1 MKKILILM
9 VLLAM
14 ALPLMAAPIVGGTE
28 GASELT
34 YGFIVGPDGY
44 RSRWTNLIWTT
55 VVNVNESNYILFGLT
70 GGNNPSLSTFGLR
83 AFSGNMILD
92 KVLGLPEG
100 VTIKLKF
107 GLDDVIALNLPP
119 SGYAY
124 ENVMPGAD
132 PGVRGTVA
140 ALATIKGVNI
150 RLSVDPG
157 NTISTFGLPV
167 TNTTLLA
174 NVNTNLGPF
183 FVSAAYFSAGQN
195 LDKGK
200 IGGDFQW
207 NGKVGPLT
215 ICADVE
221 PAFDM
226 NTSLAVVGLAGTI
239 KTEWVPWLTVD
250 ASTNISTPGS
260 ANPNGFNAFG
270 IGIEA
275 RPDPELAR
283 WGGSLGF
290 DFNLNP
296 AVLEPIRSIDASVWF
311 KALGPGKLRVGYLY
325 TKTNNGGGDYYAPAA
340 LPNGGAYLKY
350 DMSW

>member
-1 MKKILILM
+1 MKKILVLF

-14 ALPLMAAPIVGGTE
+14 TLPLWAAPIVAGTE

-70 GGNNPSLSTFGLR
+70 GGNNPDLSSFHLR

-100 VTIKLKF
+100 VTVKLKF

-150 RLSVDPG
+150 RLSLDPG

-167 TNTTLLA
+167 TNASLLA
-174 NVNTNLGPF
+174 NVNGNLGPF
-183 FVSAAYFSAGQN
+183 FLSAAYYSAGQN

-200 IGGDFQW
+200 IGGDVQW
-207 NGKVGPLT
+207 NGKVGPFAM
-215 ICADVE
+215 CADVE
-221 PAFDM
+221 PAFDIS
-226 NTSLAVVGLAGTI
+226 TSLATVGLAYTI
-239 KTEWVPWLTVD
+239 NPDFIPWLTVD
-250 ASTNISTPGS
+250 ASTNYSTPN
-260 ANPNGFNAFG
+260 ATNTQGFNALGF
-270 IGIEA
+270 GIEA
-275 RPDPELAR
+275 RPDPELKR
-283 WGGSLGF
+283 WGASLGF
-290 DFNLNP
+290 DFNMNP
-296 AVLEPIRSIDASVWF
+296 QVTEPIRSIDGSVWF

-325 TKTNNGGGDYYAPAA
+325 TKTGNGGGDYYAPAA
-340 LPNGGAYLKY
+340 LPNGGAYVKY